1 MIRIFLTV
9 GVLGL
14 LCSIAACKKDV
25 LPQPKFPLAAAA
37 ITDTLEKAGLQGGI
51 SESETTS
58 NDEGYTRYV
67 VRSPTEA
74 YSDRICLEEA
84 QANPSSRVIIASA
97 SSAIIEGERTLFT
110 TFDQIYISDQFA
122 WEDWKQQIVFATL
135 LYGGFEDEEEVYRAF
150 LGKALPEGEN
160 SADWDAQLPGGYC
173 WMRYMPRKSKIFE
186 GEYDIPTWRH
196 SGTLFVK
203 IYESKALFQKH
214 QQDSIKRK
222 EALESVSS
230 AESN

>member
-1 MIRIFLTV
+1 MRRLIRIFLTV

-25 LPQPKFPLAAAA
+25 LPQPKFPLEAAA
-37 ITDTLEKAGLQGGI
+37 ITATLEKAGLQGEI
-51 SESETTS
+51 SESETTF

-74 YSDRICLEEA
+74 YSDRISLEEA
-84 QANPSSRVIIASA
+84 QDNPSSRVIIAGA
-97 SSAIIEGERTLFT
+97 SSAIIESERTLYT
-110 TFDQIYISDQFA
+110 TFDQIDISDQFA

-150 LGKALPEGEN
+150 LGKALPECEDSEGEI
-160 SADWDAQLPGGYC
+160 SADWDAQLLGGYC
-173 WMRYMPRKSKIFE
+173 WMRYMPRKSKTFE

-203 IYESKALFQKH
+203 IYESKTLFQKH
-214 QQDSIKRK
+214 QQEAIKRK
-222 EALESVSS
+222 EAL
-230 AESN
+230 